1 MAFGNVLIT
10 SASAKAILVQNFREA
25 MREFGGQVF
34 TADSE
39 PACAAGFFA
48 DKAFQV
54 PKLREEGALD
64 KLLSLV
70 RDNGIKLIVPTRDGE
85 LPFFAANRTFFEVE
99 GARIL
104 VPGPDRLEVVQD
116 KAKFADAI
124 EAAGIPAVPRIYPP
138 FSDDTYPIF
147 VRPITGAGGI
157 GARSIRT
164 AEDFEAIEDKDR
176 LLFHPFIH
184 SREYT
189 IDLLMAVDE
198 PKAIQA
204 IARERKVVVAGES
217 KVSKVVDRPRLVD
230 LTLKLGETL
239 GLVGHNTVQAFD
251 DDVNGTQ
258 FIEVNPRFGGASNLS
273 IQAGLDSPRRIL
285 QMLAGDTEAA
295 YAPRPVR
302 IGATMYRYQQD
313 VIVDEAPDV

>member
-1 MAFGNVLIT
+1 MAFGNILIT
-10 SASAKAILVQNFREA
+10 SASAKAILVQNFRAVME
-25 MREFGGQVF
+25 EFGGKVF
-34 TADSE
+34 TADAE

-48 DKAFQV
+48 NKAFQV
-54 PKLREEGALD
+54 PKLRDAGALD
-64 KLLSLV
+64 HMLALV
-70 RDNGIKLIVPTRDGE
+70 RDNGVKLIVPTRDGE
-85 LPFFAANRTFFEVE
+85 LPFFAANKVYFEAE
-99 GARIL
+99 GARVL
-104 VPGPDRLEVVQD
+104 VPSESQLAAVQD

-124 EAAGIPAVPRIYPP
+124 EAAGIPAVPRIRPP
-138 FSDDTYPIF
+138 FGDDQYPIF

-157 GARSIRT
+157 GARAIRT
-164 AEDFEAIEDKDR
+164 PEDFEAIEDKDS

-198 PKAIQA
+198 PRALQA

-217 KVSKVVDRPRLVD
+217 KVSKVVDRPRLVE
-230 LTLKLGETL
+230 LTMKLGETL

-251 DDVNGTQ
+251 DDVNGTH

-285 QMLAGDTEAA
+285 QMLTGQTEAA
-295 YAPRPVR
+295 YSPRPVR

-313 VIVDEAPDV
+313 VIVDEAPDH